1 MQLALLCFGI
11 TAMNIVRDLKKKGK
25 QKRKRT
31 EGESETLQSLLMLG
45 AEECV

>member
-25 QKRKRT
+25 QRRKRT
-31 EGESETLQSLLMLG
+31 EGGRETLQSLLMRD